1 MKFIAVFLVCS
12 NFICDPVVDINSFEG
27 YDACRNGSGN
37 ELNKQL
43 IETIGNENGDLI
55 IGDCFEYN
63 ESHTKKNMV
72 KLLLININNYYI
84 YFLKQKI
91 NQICKIFYIKEYKCH
106 TTQVF

>member
-12 NFICDPVVDINSFEG
+12 NFVCDPVVDINSFDDF
-27 YDACRNGSGN
+27 DACRNGSGN

-63 ESHTKKNMV
+63 EAFTKKEYGEAISNKYKQLLYLFFKAKDQTNM
-72 KLLLININNYYI
+72 
-84 YFLKQKI
+84 
-91 NQICKIFYIKEYKCH
+91 
-106 TTQVF
+106 